1 MSRTRLYRNGELV
14 DHGFPVADVAH
25 HLEDPSAV
33 VWFDLCAPSQE
44 EIGLLRDELG
54 LHELAIED
62 AFVERQRPKVDRYPT
77 HLFLS
82 VYAVEYGSDHE
93 IKTCEVD
100 VFVTPQALVTVRENE
115 SYSLD
120 GVTRRWDSAPS
131 LASSGVGFLLHGLLD
146 DIADGHYSAAQ
157 RLDDDIEA
165 LEDKIYQEKPHVGR
179 KALKLRRSLV
189 LLRRVALPMREVLG
203 SLMHRDHSIVDDA
216 MMPYYQDV
224 KDHTLFTAELT
235 DSMRELVTNLREAQV
250 AVQGNR
256 LNSIMKKVTSWA
268 AIIAVPTAISG
279 YYGMNVPYPGFEQ
292 KWGFWVSTLGIFA
305 LSYALYVM
313 FKRRDWL

>member
-14 DHGFPVADVAH
+14 DHGFPVTDVAR
-25 HLEDPSAV
+25 HLEDPTAV
-33 VWFDLCAPSQE
+33 VWFDLCAPSDSE
-44 EIGLLRDELG
+44 TGLLRDELG

-62 AFVERQRPKVDRYPT
+62 AFGERQRPKVDRYPS
-77 HLFLS
+77 HLFLT
-82 VYAVEYGSDHE
+82 VYATEYDDE
-93 IKTCEVD
+93 IKATEIGI
-100 VFVTPQALVTVRENE
+100 FVTKQAVVTVRENE
-115 SYSLD
+115 SYDLAN
-120 GVTRRWDSAPS
+120 VERRWDSAPA
-131 LASSGVGFLLHGLLD
+131 LATSGVGFLLHGLLD
-146 DIADGHYSAAQ
+146 DIVDSQYAAAQ
-157 RLDDDIEA
+157 KLDEEIED
-165 LEDKIYQEKPHVGR
+165 LEDKIYQEKPHIGH
-179 KALKLRRSLV
+179 KAIKLRRALV
-189 LLRRVALPMREVLG
+189 QLRRVALPMREVLG
-203 SLMHRDHSIVDDA
+203 SLMHREQSIVDDT
-216 MMPYYQDV
+216 MMPYYLDV

-235 DSMRELVTNLREAQV
+235 ESMRELVTNLREAEV

-305 LSYALYVM
+305 LSYLLYVM

>member
-1 MSRTRLYRNGELV
+1 MGRTRLYRNGELA
-14 DHGFPVADVAH
+14 DQDFPVADVARL
-25 HLEDPSAV
+25 LEDPSSV
-33 VWFDLCAPSQE
+33 VWFDLCAPSE
-44 EIGLLRDELG
+44 TEIGLLRDELG
-54 LHELAIED
+54 LHHLAIED
-62 AFVERQRPKVDRYPT
+62 ASGERQRPKVDRYPT
-77 HLFLS
+77 HLFLAVHAVRYVDHS
-82 VYAVEYGSDHE
+82 VTTTE
-93 IKTCEVD
+93 ID
-100 VFVTPQALVTVRENE
+100 VFVTPQAVVTVRENE

-120 GVTRRWDSAPS
+120 GVLHRWDRAPA

-146 DIADGHYSAAQ
+146 DVVDTHYDAAQ
-157 RLDDDIEA
+157 ALDDDIEA
-165 LEDKIYQEKPHVGR
+165 LEDRIYQEKPHVGR

-189 LLRRVALPMREVLG
+189 TLRRVALPMREILG
-203 SLMHRDHSIVDDA
+203 SLMHREHSLVTDDLT
-216 MMPYYQDV
+216 PYYLDV
-224 KDHTLFTAELT
+224 KDHSLFTAELT
-235 DSMRELVTNLREAQV
+235 ESMRELVANLREAEV

-292 KWGFWVSTLGIFA
+292 PWGFWASTIGIFA